1 MSFKERRRAKRV
13 EKKLPITVLGGPE
26 KVAGETLNIST
37 NGVYFTCP
45 YFIEPLTKVHLSLV
59 IPGEEDS
66 RDQVESEGVVVRV
79 EPERKDA
86 SVSEYNI
93 AVFFNRIS
101 DPDHSKL
108 ESFIQRCLE

>member
-26 KVAGETLNIST
+26 KVVGETLNIST

-45 YFIEPLTKVHLSLV
+45 YFIEALTKVQLNFV
-59 IPGEEDS
+59 VPDKDDS
-66 RDQVESEGVVVRV
+66 KDQIRSDGVVVRV
-79 EPERKDA
+79 EPEREDP
-86 SVSEYNI
+86 SVPEYNI

-101 DPDHSKL
+101 DSDQRKL
-108 ESFIQRCLE
+108 ESFIKRCL